1 MQQQTVHRNNFDFLR
16 LLLSSFVIISHSYAL
31 LGMEDQ
37 EPLKK
42 LTGMVFSGIGV
53 SGFFVLSGMLIYQSV
68 VNSPGVGVFIR
79 KRFLRIFPGLAVVVL
94 LSTFVLG
101 LLVTNLP
108 LGAYLRDTATY
119 KYLLKN
125 IFLIPSDNL
134 LPGVFRNNPR
144 PEINGSLW
152 TLRYEVLCYMG
163 MLLFFA
169 IPKRM
174 HKAGALLIYGLAL
187 SGMLLLTLKPGIV
200 SAGLAYHLDNLFTLT
215 TYFYS
220 GVLLALW
227 PQVWKPYV
235 RTIFP
240 IALIVLALFMWL
252 QPSWMSWASVWIY
265 PLLLISFGSQY
276 SPALQ
281 VGNKIGDI
289 SYGTYIYAYPIQQLL
304 IASGVR
310 EVGWLL
316 LWSLLCSW
324 LAGWCSYHFIEKQ
337 FIYRKKARV

>member
-1 MQQQTVHRNNFDFLR
+1 
-16 LLLSSFVIISHSYAL
+16 
-31 LGMEDQ
+31 MEDQ
-37 EPLKK
+37 EPLKR
-42 LTGMVFSGIGV
+42 LAGMVFSGIGV

-68 VNSPGVGVFIR
+68 GNSASVGIFIR
-79 KRFLRIFPGLAVVVL
+79 KRFWRIFPGLAVVVL

-101 LLVTNLP
+101 PLVTDLSP
-108 LGAYLRDTATY
+108 MAYIRNSATY
-119 KYLLKN
+119 QYLFKN
-125 IFLIPSDNL
+125 ILLIPSDNL
-134 LPGVFRNNPR
+134 LPGVFTNNPR

-152 TLRYEVLCYMG
+152 TLRYEVLCYVS

-169 IPKRM
+169 IPQQL
-174 HKAGALLIYGLAL
+174 HKIAALLIYGLAL
-187 SGMLLLTLKPGIV
+187 SGMLLLALKPGIV

-227 PQVWKPYV
+227 PQVWKPHV
-235 RTIFP
+235 RILFP
-240 IALIVLALFMWL
+240 ASLFLLALLMWL
-252 QPSWMSWASVWIY
+252 LPGSMSWASVWIY
-265 PLLLISFGSQY
+265 PVLLISFGSQY

-304 IASGVR
+304 IASGIR

-316 LWSLLCSW
+316 FWSLLCSW
-324 LAGWCSYHFIEKQ
+324 LAGWCSYHFIEKR
-337 FIYRKKARV
+337 FIYRKKTGYNLGLI